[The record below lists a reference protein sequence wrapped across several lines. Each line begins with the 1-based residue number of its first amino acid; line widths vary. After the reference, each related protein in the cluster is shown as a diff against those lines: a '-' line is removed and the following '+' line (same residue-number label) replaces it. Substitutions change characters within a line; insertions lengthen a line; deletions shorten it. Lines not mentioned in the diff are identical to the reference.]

1 MPRPRRIAFIGF
13 DDVTA
18 LDLVGPMDVFDAA
31 GRISTGSANRN
42 DRYRLEVLS
51 MGGQPFRA
59 VSGLR
64 IAPDA
69 DLARVRG
76 PFDTLVVAGGL
87 GSRALARDAAA
98 LRRVRTLAR
107 SCRRVA
113 SVCTGAFVL
122 AAAGLLDGKRAVTHW
137 ASCAALARAYPEVRV
152 EPEPIFVRDEE
163 VYTSAGV
170 TAGMDLALA
179 LVEADLGRQ
188 VALETAR
195 YLVLFVTRP
204 GGQTQF
210 SAQLAGQLAER
221 EPQRELSS
229 FIVEHITEDLSVAR
243 LAARV
248 ALSPRQFAR
257 VFREETGQTPASFV
271 EGARVEVARRLLE
284 STGLPLS
291 EVADA
296 SGFGSLPTLR
306 RVFARRLGV
315 PPTAYRRRFRSNA
328 PAAPGGHPWT
338 S

>member
-13 DDVTA
+13 DGLTA

-31 GRISTGSANRN
+31 GRIATGSAKRN
-42 DRYRLEVLS
+42 EHYRLEVLS

-59 VSGLR
+59 TSGLC
-64 IAPDA
+64 IAPDG

-76 PFDTLVVAGGL
+76 PIDTLVVAGGF
-87 GSRALARDAAA
+87 GSRAMAKNAAAVGRVAALAR
-98 LRRVRTLAR
+98 R
-107 SCRRVA
+107 SRRVA

-137 ASCAALARAYPEVRV
+137 SSCAEFARQFPEVEV
-152 EPEPIFVRDEE
+152 DPEPIFVRDGD
-163 VYTSAGV
+163 VYSSAGV

-179 LVEADLGRQ
+179 LVEADLGRA

-204 GGQTQF
+204 GGQAQF
-210 SAQLAGQLAER
+210 SAQLAALLTER
-221 EPQRELSS
+221 EPLRELST
-229 FIVEHITEDLSVAR
+229 FILEHVGEDLSVPK

-257 VFREETGQTPASFV
+257 VFRKETGQTPASFV

-284 STGLPLS
+284 STGLPVS
-291 EVADA
+291 AVADA

-315 PPTAYRRRFRSNA
+315 PPTAYRQRFRSVA
-328 PAAPGGHPWT
+328 QSPGGEPWT